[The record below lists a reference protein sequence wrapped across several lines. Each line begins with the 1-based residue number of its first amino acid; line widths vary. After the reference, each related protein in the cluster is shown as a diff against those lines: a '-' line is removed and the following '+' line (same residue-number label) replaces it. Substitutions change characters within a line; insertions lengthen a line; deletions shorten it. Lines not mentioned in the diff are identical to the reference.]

1 MQKRFSCRS
10 LPRTLLFVLRIVSAL
25 HKWNGCP
32 LYKECKRCIIHYKST
47 AVVYFFF
54 PFQFQFRAADLYFT
68 KARGHHMLFIGTWA
82 SLLFAQYQIVG
93 LGLMEATGKEIN
105 LSSGGHLLPSIH
117 FVLNLKKQPWEL
129 SLVFTVSCV
138 VKKRSL
144 LKVRGFTFLKS
155 LIQAT

>member
-1 MQKRFSCRS
+1 MQKQFPCSS
-10 LPRTLLFVLRIVSAL
+10 LPRTLFFVLRVVAAL

-32 LYKECKRCIIHYKST
+32 LHTECKRCIIHYNSA

-68 KARGHHMLFIGTWA
+68 KARGHRMLFIGTWA
-82 SLLFAQYQIVG
+82 SLLFAQYRIVG

-105 LSSGGHLLPSIH
+105 LSSGGQILPSIH

-129 SLVFTVSCV
+129 SLVFNLSCV
-138 VKKRSL
+138 VRKRSL
-144 LKVRGFTFLKS
+144 LKVRGCTFLKS